1 MCIALVYEHLE
12 AACGITKRGK
22 RRIRA
27 RRIQHAGGVS
37 VTFPGL
43 ARSDVGAV
51 ESPESV
57 LKKGGALK
65 LAIASVVVLAAIATA
80 AHANTYT
87 YMCRVGD
94 KSYPVKV
101 TTPNEAN
108 GSMRAGAPL
117 HGAVRCSK
125 T

>member
-1 MCIALVYEHLE
+1 M
-12 AACGITKRGK
+12 
-22 RRIRA
+22 
-27 RRIQHAGGVS
+27 
-37 VTFPGL
+37 
-43 ARSDVGAV
+43 
-51 ESPESV
+51 
-57 LKKGGALK
+57 K
-65 LAIASVVVLAAIATA
+65 LAISTAAVLAEIATA
-80 AHANTYT
+80 ARANTYT